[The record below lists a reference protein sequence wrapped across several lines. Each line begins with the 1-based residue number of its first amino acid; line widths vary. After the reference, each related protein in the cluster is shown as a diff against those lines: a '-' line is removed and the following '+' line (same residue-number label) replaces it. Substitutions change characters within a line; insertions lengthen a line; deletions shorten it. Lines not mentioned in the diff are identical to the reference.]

1 MRRIGLAVILAVGLF
16 AAVILAVGLYAAG
29 RHSPFK
35 GNAIK
40 SDAPLAIQAQP
51 ERSKP
56 RIAVIFNAVPIA
68 EISGPNPKQS
78 SMRAFLEGMRAHGW
92 IDGQNITIERRS
104 AEGHDDRFLP
114 LAQEMVNLK
123 VEVLVISG
131 NAFVL
136 AVTASDSYDPDCD
149 GGLRRQLR
157 EAGTRQE
164 LCLARRQCDRVDV
177 LGRARNDAQ

>member
-16 AAVILAVGLYAAG
+16 AAGKHG
-29 RHSPFK
+29 PFK
-35 GNAIK
+35 VNAIK

-78 SMRAFLEGMRAHGW
+78 SMRAFLEGMRAEGW

-104 AEGHDDRFLP
+104 AEGDNDRH
-114 LAQEMVNLK
+114 LALGPGNGEPQSGGSRDLRKRVRASGYSK
-123 VEVLVISG
+123 RLVRSR
-131 NAFVL
+131 L
-136 AVTASDSYDPDCD
+136 
-149 GGLRRQLR
+149 
-157 EAGTRQE
+157 
-164 LCLARRQCDRVDV
+164 
-177 LGRARNDAQ
+177 